1 MHVLGPSIQRGAAG
15 QPAAAAPALP
25 TAVGERLIRREAMV
39 GNRSAF
45 IDAHTPG
52 SHLKDNFAIIG
63 RGVSENSE
71 QFINMREPHGFN
83 IGAAVRLLAARP
95 APGRPRG
102 RCPCCCRQQTP
113 DNSGCVRQGQPPKIT
128 NSLHSHFTAEVFIVH
143 EGSWLQYCG
152 LGREGQVTLQ
162 PGDVISIPTHVR
174 AEAPFSAFSR
184 A

>member
-95 APGRPRG
+95 CAWTSTGTLPLLL
-102 RCPCCCRQQTP
+102 
-113 DNSGCVRQGQPPKIT
+113 PPT
-128 NSLHSHFTAEVFIVH
+128 N
-143 EGSWLQYCG
+143 
-152 LGREGQVTLQ
+152 
-162 PGDVISIPTHVR
+162 P
-174 AEAPFSAFSR
+174 
-184 A
+184 